1 MSDLYPDLG
10 TDGEMLD
17 MAAAA
22 DVLRDGPVGTHM
34 IRVSAHAQPDPTGVA
49 HTHEINT
56 EFRENSRKAPPAPA
70 SGKGKKTKKTKGGR
84 KKSKAT
90 KRKRGKKR
98 KSSKPRV

>member
-1 MSDLYPDLG
+1 MGDLFPNLAR
-10 TDGEMLD
+10 DGLMLD
-17 MAAAA
+17 ISAGA
-22 DVLRDGPVGTHM
+22 DVIPDGGVGSP
-34 IRVSAHAQPDPTGVA
+34 RVSMYAQPDPTGVA

-98 KSSKPRV
+98 KSSKTRL